1 MGKLISV
8 TDGSG
13 VDVSSSA
20 GHIANVNPLRYRGY
34 YYDTETGFYYLNSR
48 YYDPETGR
56 FINADGVIGANQDLT
71 SYNLYAYCGNN
82 PINRADSDGQAW
94 WHIALACVAVVALCA
109 ITIVAAPAVAA
120 AAASIGIVTTASAVA
135 TTAATVG
142 CLAIGIGLVSTG
154 AAIAETMPKV
164 TAPSWSKSKAKEK
177 EEVIPSKPSR
187 GGKTYYHVT
196 TPENATLIKTTGI
209 MTGSSWE
216 GGHVFA
222 WENKPS
228 KYAIENSGA
237 HQGVI
242 ISFKTNVSFVK
253 DDGIKN
259 PKVTKYNPVVSAVP
273 GPITVWDRKYKCKER
288 RICAL

>member
-1 MGKLISV
+1 MGKIISV

-13 VDVSSSA
+13 NNVSVNNN
-20 GHIANVNPLRYRGY
+20 HIGNINPLRYRGY
-34 YYDTETGFYYLNSR
+34 YYDSETGLYYLNSR

-56 FINADGVIGANQDLT
+56 FINADGIIGANEDLG

-82 PINRADSDGQAW
+82 PISRADSSGQAW
-94 WHIALACVAVVALCA
+94 WHIALACVAVVAVCA
-109 ITIVAAPAVAA
+109 AVVIAAPAVAA
-120 AAASIGIVTTASAVA
+120 AATTVGIVTTATAVA
-135 TTAATVG
+135 TTAFAVGTVATGVG
-142 CLAIGIGLVSTG
+142 VVSAG
-154 AAIAETMPKV
+154 MAIAESVPK
-164 TAPSWSKSKAKEK
+164 SSSKSKSKAKEK

-222 WENKPS
+222 WENKPN

-237 HQGVI
+237 RQGVI
-242 ISFKTNVSFVK
+242 ISFKTSASFIR
-253 DDGIKN
+253 DDGIDN
-259 PKVTKYNPVVSAVP
+259 PKIRKYNPVVSAAP
-273 GPITVWDRKYKCKER
+273 GPITVWDVQ
-288 RICAL
+288 IVG

>member
-1 MGKLISV
+1 M

-13 VDVSSSA
+13 NDVSVNNNHM
-20 GHIANVNPLRYRGY
+20 GNINPLRYRGY

-56 FINADGVIGANQDLT
+56 FINADGVIGSNQDLI

-82 PINRADSDGQAW
+82 PVNRSDPSGAFWSELWESIKQSFSYLAPAYGACGGVALSDGPLPFGD
-94 WHIALACVAVVALCA
+94 I
-109 ITIVAAPAVAA
+109 
-120 AAASIGIVTTASAVA
+120 
-135 TTAATVG
+135 
-142 CLAIGIGLVSTG
+142 LAIGA
-154 AAIAETMPKV
+154 AAILTVGALGYGFYQAVQAPSTSVPKV
-164 TAPSWSKSKAKEK
+164 EEK

-216 GGHVFA
+216 GGYVFA
-222 WENKPS
+222 WEDKPN

-237 HQGVI
+237 RQGVV
-242 ISFKTNVSFVK
+242 ISFKTSASFV
-253 DDGIKN
+253 DDKGILD
-259 PKVTKYNPVVSAVP
+259 PKVTKYNPVVSAAP
-273 GPITVWDRKYKCKER
+273 GPITVWDVQ
-288 RICAL
+288 IVG